1 MGNLIL
7 LAQELLKK
15 IIMHEK
21 NEIDMWLGKINK
33 RQLDN
38 NFNYKK
44 KIFTILKPL
53 KTWREAKNVQCLI
66 LYNCYHFC
74 INY

>member
-1 MGNLIL
+1 
-7 LAQELLKK
+7 
-15 IIMHEK
+15 MHEK

-44 KIFTILKPL
+44 KDVYYFET
-53 KTWREAKNVQCLI
+53 TKNVEGG
-66 LYNCYHFC
+66 
-74 INY
+74 